1 MQFFW
6 LTQSLYTLTNGFNKM
21 AFLALYYRLFP
32 MKRFRQACLVLGA
45 ISVGWTISY
54 VFVCIFQCTPV
65 PRVYNRKLEG
75 TCINFIWH
83 RYVALWTRRSQAD
96 CYNSW
101 SNAVLNILTDLAIF
115 LLPMPIILKLN
126 MSIGSRI
133 GLVALFSIGF
143 FICLTTALRMAALPL
158 SLKATE
164 PTWESAP
171 TNLWSFIEAATGVIC
186 ACLLSLRK
194 SIGALWPKK
203 WRSNKGNSG
212 AYEQYGISGSGGLG
226 LGVSRPCNGTGARN
240 SYAMSGLRSGAKGRI
255 ESLGDISPSESQ
267 ERIMEGSK
275 TVAQVTTS
283 RPCSSRSVSED
294 LGSPGIRVTT
304 DVQVIRE

>member
-1 MQFFW
+1 
-6 LTQSLYTLTNGFNKM
+6 M

-83 RYVALWTRRSQAD
+83 R
-96 CYNSW
+96 W

-226 LGVSRPCNGTGARN
+226 PGVSRPCNGTGARN

-283 RPCSSRSVSED
+283 RPRSSRSVSED

-304 DVQVIRE
+304 DVQVVRE